1 MRATIKTSVLVSA
14 IAVATTAALAGTAAA
29 DGYFEGVAGLSIP
42 FGDDDW
48 DNFSDESLK
57 LGVRAGG
64 GGGPTALELAGD
76 ITLVNTDADLDDL
89 PGDFSSQRFRVLIG
103 ARHRIKAGNATVFF
117 RGAGGVDVFRYS
129 ASGEVL
135 GIEFERSETDPGIAA
150 EVGGGFTV
158 PVGNFYIGGQLA
170 VPMAFHFDD
179 DDPNDDEDADLEYSA
194 YDIDLLFTIGMRQ

>member
-1 MRATIKTSVLVSA
+1 MRATIKTVVCVPA
-14 IAVATTAALAGTAAA
+14 ISLIASMATAGTAAA

-48 DNFSDESLK
+48 DDFSDESLK

-64 GGGPTALELAGD
+64 GGGPTGLELSGD
-76 ITLVNTDADLDDL
+76 VTLVNPDSVIDDL
-89 PGDFSSQRFRVLIG
+89 PGDFGAQRFRVLIG

-117 RGAGGVDVFRYS
+117 RAGGGVDIFHYT
-129 ASGEVL
+129 ASGELFGV
-135 GIEFERSETDPGIAA
+135 EFERSETDPGLAA

-158 PVGNFYIGGQLA
+158 PVGNFYIGGQIG

-179 DDPNDDEDADLEYSA
+179 DDPDDDEDADLEYSA